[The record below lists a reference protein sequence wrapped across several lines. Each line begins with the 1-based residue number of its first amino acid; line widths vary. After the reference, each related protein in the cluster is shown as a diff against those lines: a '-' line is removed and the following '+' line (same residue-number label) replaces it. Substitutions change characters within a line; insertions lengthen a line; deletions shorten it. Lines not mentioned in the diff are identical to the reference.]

1 MKYNAK
7 INKDRLDRFKV
18 DSLKDLKSSLE
29 QRPDLK
35 TKLEEDFRGTI
46 EAEGIVIDDAFKQE
60 IHQQW
65 QSMIKKDVRKIM
77 DRQPKDKKPLYSM
90 VRKGKPLKLKVKID
104 PATGKRSITP
114 EVKK

>member
-1 MKYNAK
+1 MKYQARL
-7 INKDRLDRFKV
+7 NKDRLVRFKV
-18 DSLKDLKSSLE
+18 DSLKELKSSLE

-35 TKLEEDFRGTI
+35 TKLEEDIRGTI

-65 QSMIKKDVRKIM
+65 QSMIKKDVRNFM
-77 DRQPKDKKPLYSM
+77 DKQPKDKKPLYSM

-104 PATGKRSITP
+104 PATGKKSITP